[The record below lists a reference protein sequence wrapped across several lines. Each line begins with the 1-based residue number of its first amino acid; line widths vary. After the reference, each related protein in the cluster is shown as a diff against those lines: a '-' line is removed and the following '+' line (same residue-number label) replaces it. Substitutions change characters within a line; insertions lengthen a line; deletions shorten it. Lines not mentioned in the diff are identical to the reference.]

1 MDTSSGDSGSDSD
14 RGRSSDSDSEDS
26 DIELWKRGSD
36 DDDDT
41 GKEPSISNNICT
53 RLNRREIGAS
63 GSYRYYRGNSN
74 MPIDYMPDQS
84 NTDAETLLRS
94 EMLRILTYCNKL
106 HKAYENENYIEALRY
121 VKDIYTSLNAKRK
134 RPITR
139 TRHNKFEDSAEI
151 ELLEFFVQVNGI
163 EVLLKLFEIQ
173 MADPNYAETFP
184 SRLVINNKDLW
195 THTCNIIR
203 DVMLQF
209 PYISARFLTNAHI
222 EYLFSLLFHACVYD
236 VCVRLIE
243 VALVERLQ
251 PIILSM
257 IPRFNNLIMNM
268 DILQTAKFCRLL
280 SLLVHNSADKRNMSN
295 QKIDVVACMNIVN
308 MNQIILLENNIF
320 LDRLL
325 MLVNVL
331 TYGPALNEL
340 ATYLPSR
347 ISTLNLIVK
356 HILPNLQDEWSAI
369 NQYQQTVKLDNA
381 ARNVKDS
388 NNLVEPKY
396 LPRVNVID
404 ENDKNDS
411 KEEVVPTYV
420 DILTFENDDQ
430 PTVEPSRLDITK
442 MATGSGGFMLCELP
456 VHVIREQLANL
467 LHYYYDNVDDNNYV
481 NIFTNGRLVIL
492 EELNKFV
499 VHISQYGRTD
509 GFVKSI
515 NRKTVSHLENAKYEL
530 QYYAVSLLQ
539 YHLDILFVVSNLLSG
554 ERRHYFKT
562 YSGKLHSFGDVLVGV
577 LDRMTIVNGK
587 SVIVHPYTQIRTFPG
602 QCLTILRNFFEIDN
616 FDLGSPGFNSLERR
630 KILYHLVEIT
640 LGRQRNSPFVIWLN
654 TCLCSFIRG
663 CDIRDHKQL
672 VETNLIE
679 VFFFHFLECED
690 RSPAQL
696 KSGLDTLAEILIA
709 NYDALQKLDSIL
721 NEEQFNLFFS
731 FVLENVEASVKFVK
745 ALFWTIHHK
754 SSEINRVTVL
764 IEGRKFISNINYI
777 GPSTYLQE
785 RKRVSI
791 NKVESSITPFHSVAR
806 IENILVAEKRYFD
819 RLKLPST

>member
-1 MDTSSGDSGSDSD
+1 MDTSNSS
-14 RGRSSDSDSEDS
+14 SSDSDDS
-26 DIELWKRGSD
+26 DNDIEEIYIDSD
-36 DDDDT
+36 DDNI
-41 GKEPSISNNICT
+41 GKGSSSISNNICI
-53 RLNRREIGAS
+53 RLMRREIGAN
-63 GSYRYYRGNSN
+63 RYYRGSSN
-74 MPIDYMPDQS
+74 MPLDYMPDQS

-94 EMLRILTYCNKL
+94 EMLRILTYCSNL
-106 HKAYENENYIEALRY
+106 HKAYENENYLEALKH

-139 TRHNKFEDSAEI
+139 TSRHNKLEDSAEI

-163 EVLLKLFEIQ
+163 EVLLKLFEMQ

-184 SRLVINNKDLW
+184 CRLVITHKDLW
-195 THTCNIIR
+195 IHTCNIIR
-203 DVMLQF
+203 DVILQF
-209 PYISARFLTNAHI
+209 PYISVRYLTNAHI
-222 EYLFSLLFHACVYD
+222 EYFFSLLFHNPVYD
-236 VCVRLIE
+236 VSVRLIE

-325 MLVNVL
+325 MLVNTL

-340 ATYLPSR
+340 ATYVPSR

-356 HILPNLQDEWSAI
+356 HTLPNLNDEWSAI
-369 NQYQQTVKLDNA
+369 NQYQQIVKLDKA

-388 NNLVEPKY
+388 NKLVDPKY
-396 LPRVNVID
+396 LPKVHVID

-411 KEEVVPTYV
+411 KEEIAPTYV

-430 PTVEPSRLDITK
+430 PAVEPSRLDITK

-456 VHVIREQLANL
+456 LQLIRDQLSNL
-467 LHYYYDNVDDNNYV
+467 LQYYYDRPDDTNSTF

-492 EELNKFV
+492 DELNRFV
-499 VHISQYGRTD
+499 THISQYGRTE
-509 GFVKSI
+509 GFVKNI
-515 NRKTVSHLENAKYEL
+515 NRRTVSHLENAKYEL

-616 FDLGSPGFNSLERR
+616 FDLGPPGYNVLERR
-630 KILYHLVEIT
+630 KILYHLVDIT
-640 LGRQRNSPFVIWLN
+640 LGRQRNSSFVVWLN

-663 CDIRDHKQL
+663 SDIRDHKKL
-672 VETNLIE
+672 AETKLID
-679 VFFFHFLECED
+679 VFVFHFLECED
-690 RSPAQL
+690 RSAVQL
-696 KSGLDTLAEILIA
+696 KSGLDALAEILVA

-754 SSEINRVTVL
+754 SSAINPVTVL

-785 RKRVSI
+785 KKRLSTDLV
-791 NKVESSITPFHSVAR
+791 VESVIKPFHTIAR
-806 IENILVAEKRYFD
+806 VETILASEKRYFE